1 VRKIA
6 DNPYPGSRAFTQADG
21 EFFYGRDADIAVIV
35 DLWMTNRLTVVSG
48 APGCGKTS
56 LLQAGVRPLLREKT
70 SQHRPRTFPVGNL
83 SGGMTFP
90 FPALMEHNPF
100 TLALLRSWAPDD
112 MPTRLAGL
120 GVSDFVREQ
129 TRGHDGVTYAAVD
142 ALDDLGLGPQAGAW
156 VKWRREFLAGLA
168 QAISDHPRLHLL
180 LVTRTTGLSLIT
192 GSVGVGARHTITGL
206 TPRNAI
212 AAVGK
217 PAMAAGRTFAD
228 EAAHGIVNDLLSIP
242 ENTEPPPDRRVEPSL
257 LQVVCSRLWEE
268 LPPSVTEI
276 SGRTIREF
284 SDPVIALA
292 GYCGQVIA
300 ETSALHGIPPQK
312 LHSWLVGSFIT
323 SSGTRGGLHEDATT
337 TSKMPDAVLRDLLD
351 RHLLTSEIDES
362 VRYYRLLSHRLIDPL
377 RMASVTA
384 AAAVTAASLLR
395 EAELALARGELDLAW
410 AHAER
415 ARSALPEREL
425 RDASSF
431 RERAEAESLLGNV
444 AYRRGEPAEALPHYR
459 KASELM
465 QAAGDSHAAA
475 YQLAAAGRLL
485 LAGDEPGDAIP
496 ELSAAADRE
505 RGDLGLQIQLA
516 LALWQTG
523 DGRGAVMIL
532 NSVLDRNG
540 ELVEARRMRGEVLA
554 DLGEGSKAISDL
566 NQAAP
571 DVPSSQAARG
581 LALAETG
588 DHTAAAA
595 EINGALANARRS
607 GLVLLYAAR
616 ASDLAGDNV
625 SAKERAREAIDATD
639 PPLSPPHKQLAL
651 TLAGLRKKL
660 TEPYPVRS

>member
-6 DNPYPGSRAFTQADG
+6 DNPYPGPRAFTQADK
-21 EFFYGRDADIAVIV
+21 EFFFGRDADIAVIV
-35 DLWMTNRLTVVSG
+35 DLWMTNRLTIVSG
-48 APGCGKTS
+48 AAGCGKTS

-70 SQHRPRTFPVGNL
+70 SQHRPRIFPPGNL
-83 SGGMTFP
+83 SSGMTFP
-90 FPALMEHNPF
+90 FPALTEHNPF
-100 TLALLRSWAPDD
+100 TLALLRSWTPDD
-112 MPTRLAGL
+112 VPTRLAGL
-120 GVSDFVREQ
+120 SISDFVRER

-142 ALDDLGLGPQAGAW
+142 ALDDLALGPQAGAW

-180 LVTRTTGLSLIT
+180 LVTRTTGLSLLT
-192 GSVGVGARHTITGL
+192 SSVGVGARHSITGL
-206 TPRNAI
+206 TPQAAI
-212 AAVGK
+212 AAIRK

-228 EAAHGIVNDLLSIP
+228 KAAHGIVSDLLNNQESAELP
-242 ENTEPPPDRRVEPSL
+242 SDRHVEPSL
-257 LQVVCSRLWEE
+257 LQVICSRLWEE

-276 SGRTIREF
+276 FERTIREF
-284 SDPVIALA
+284 SDPGRALA
-292 GYCGQVIA
+292 DYCGQIIA
-300 ETSALHGIPPQK
+300 ETSALHGIAYRK
-312 LHSWLVGSFIT
+312 LHTWLVASFIT
-323 SSGTRGGLHEDATT
+323 GRGSLVGLHEDVATT
-337 TSKMPDAVLRDLLD
+337 GKMPDGVLRDLLD

-377 RMASVTA
+377 RAASATA
-384 AAAVTAASLLR
+384 AAAVTAAGFLR
-395 EAELALARGELDLAW
+395 AAELALARGELDLAW

-415 ARSALPEREL
+415 ACDTLPEQEL
-425 RDASSF
+425 RDTAAF

-475 YQLAAAGRLL
+475 YQFAAAGQVL

-505 RGDLGLQIQLA
+505 RSDLGLQIQLA
-516 LALWQTG
+516 FALWQTG
-523 DGRGAVMIL
+523 DGQGAVMIL
-532 NSVLDRNG
+532 NSVLDRDG
-540 ELVEARRMRGEVLA
+540 GLVEARRMRGEVLA
-554 DLGEGSKAISDL
+554 DLGEGNKAISDL
-566 NQAAP
+566 NHAAP

-616 ASDLAGDNV
+616 ASDLAGDKV

-639 PPLSPPHKQLAL
+639 PPLSPSHKQLAL
-651 TLAGLRKKL
+651 ALADPRKKL
-660 TEPYPVRS
+660 TGPYPMRS

>member
-1 VRKIA
+1 MRKIA
-6 DNPYPGSRAFTQADG
+6 DNPYPGSRAFTQADK
-21 EFFYGRDADIAVIV
+21 EFFFGRDADIGVIV
-35 DLWMTNRLTVVSG
+35 DLWRTNRLTIVSG
-48 APGCGKTS
+48 AAGCGKTS
-56 LLQAGVRPLLREKT
+56 LLQAGVSPLLRERT
-70 SQHRPRTFPVGNL
+70 SQYRPRTFPAGNL

-90 FPALMEHNPF
+90 FPALTEHNPF

-120 GVSDFVREQ
+120 SVSEFVREQ
-129 TRGHDGVTYAAVD
+129 TRGHEGVTYAAVD
-142 ALDDLGLGPQAGAW
+142 ALDDLALGPQAGAW

-180 LVTRTTGLSLIT
+180 LMTRTTGLSLIT
-192 GSVGVGARHTITGL
+192 DSVGVGARHTITGL
-206 TPRNAI
+206 TPRDATAAI
-212 AAVGK
+212 GK
-217 PAMAAGRTFAD
+217 PAMAAGRTFVD
-228 EAAHGIVNDLLSIP
+228 EATHSIVSDLLGIL
-242 ENTEPPPDRRVEPSL
+242 ENAELPSGRRVEPSL

-268 LPPSVTEI
+268 LPSDVTEI
-276 SGRTIREF
+276 SDRMIREF
-284 SDPVIALA
+284 RDSDIYLA
-292 GYCGQVIA
+292 DYCGQVIA
-300 ETSALHGIPPQK
+300 ETSALHGIPPRE
-312 LHSWLVGSFIT
+312 LHSWLVASFIT
-323 SSGTRGGLHEDATT
+323 GRGTRGGLHEDATT
-337 TSKMPDAVLRDLLD
+337 TSEMPNAVLRDLLD
-351 RHLLTSEIDES
+351 RHLLNSEIDES
-362 VRYYRLLSHRLIDPL
+362 ARYYRLLNRRLIDPL
-377 RMASVTA
+377 RMARVTA

-395 EAELALARGELDLAW
+395 AAELALARGELDLART
-410 AHAER
+410 HAER
-415 ARSALPEREL
+415 ACGTLPEQEL
-425 RDASSF
+425 RDASGF
-431 RERAEAESLLGNV
+431 RERAEAEALLGNV
-444 AYRRGEPAEALPHYR
+444 AYRRGDPAEALPHYR

-475 YQLAAAGRLL
+475 YQLAAAGQLL
-485 LAGDEPGDAIP
+485 LAGDKPGDAIP

-532 NSVLDRNG
+532 NSVIDRNG
-540 ELVEARRMRGEVLA
+540 GLVEARRIRGEVLA

-588 DHTAAAA
+588 DHIAAAA

-639 PPLSPPHKQLAL
+639 PPLSPPHKQVAL
-651 TLAGLRKKL
+651 VLAGFRKKL
-660 TEPYPVRS
+660 NGPYPVRS